1 MSILLVDIGNTRV
14 KWAQAHASR
23 LGASRAAYH
32 AGWSTR
38 EFERVIASGANL
50 ERILVASVAGPETRG
65 ALARAARRLHAPAP
79 QFLAPRRRACGVTV
93 GYLEPWRLGI
103 DRLLAMI
110 GARAHFAGRPL
121 CVVGI
126 GTAMTLDLLGAD
138 GRHRGGAIIP
148 APPLMVSS
156 LLNATRG
163 IRQRARGGR
172 TSRDP
177 ALFGRSTR
185 TAVER
190 GAVYAAAAAVDR
202 AVLEARAL
210 LGRTPRVVLTGGG
223 VHDVQPL
230 IRGAAIEVPDLVLWG
245 LAVWAREG

>member
-1 MSILLVDIGNTRV
+1 MSILLIDIGNTRV
-14 KWAQAHASR
+14 KWAHAHDSR
-23 LGASRAAYH
+23 LGTARAAQH
-32 AGWSTR
+32 AGWSAR
-38 EFERVIASGANL
+38 DFERVIGPGATL
-50 ERILVASVAGPETRG
+50 ERILVANVAGPETRS
-65 ALARAARRLHAPAP
+65 ALACAARRVHAPAP

-103 DRLLAMI
+103 DRFLAMI

-156 LLNATRG
+156 LLDATRG
-163 IRQRARGGR
+163 IRPRARGGR

-185 TAVER
+185 AAVEL

-223 VHDVQPL
+223 VRDVQPL
-230 IRGAAIEVPDLVLWG
+230 IRGTSIEIPDLVLWG
-245 LAVWAREG
+245 LAVWAQEG

>member
-1 MSILLVDIGNTRV
+1 MSALLIDIGNTRV
-14 KWAQAHASR
+14 KWAHAHGSR
-23 LGASRAAYH
+23 IGASRAAHH

-38 EFERVIASGANL
+38 DFERVIGSGSKPD
-50 ERILVASVAGPETRG
+50 RILVASVAGPETRA
-65 ALARAARRLHAPAP
+65 ALARAARRLHAPTP
-79 QFLAPRRRACGVTV
+79 QFLLPRRRACGVTV

-126 GTAMTLDLLGAD
+126 GTAMTLDLLEAD
-138 GRHRGGAIIP
+138 GRHRGGAIVP
-148 APPLMVSS
+148 APPLMVAS
-156 LLNATRG
+156 LLEATRG

-185 TAVER
+185 AAMER
-190 GAVYAAAAAVDR
+190 GTVYAAAAAVDR

-210 LGRTPRVVLTGGG
+210 LGRAPRVVLTGGG
-223 VHDVQPL
+223 VPDVQPL
-230 IRGAAIEVPDLVLWG
+230 IRGATIEVPDLVLWG